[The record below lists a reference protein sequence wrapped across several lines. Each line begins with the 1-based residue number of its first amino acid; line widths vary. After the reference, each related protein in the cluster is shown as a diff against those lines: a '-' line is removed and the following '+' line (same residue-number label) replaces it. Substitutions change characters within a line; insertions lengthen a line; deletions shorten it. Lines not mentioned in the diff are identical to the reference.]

1 MVESSTNLKRIAS
14 ELVKKAITDNKVSPS
29 ARDIKNMIEKIVEE
43 HKGYGCLICFSLLY
57 EPRSCSKCETAVM
70 CEICIT

>member
-1 MVESSTNLKRIAS
+1 MVESSAATNLKRIAN

-43 HKGYGCLICFSLLY
+43 HKDY
-57 EPRSCSKCETAVM
+57 
-70 CEICIT
+70 